1 MSDDY
6 LKNQR
11 NKSLSDMSKVSEA
24 ELHADNEGIRAA
36 WQEIQ
41 DLKRKIA
48 VAKQEALAKVDADFK
63 DELKGTEDNYA
74 LLLTLTR

>member
-11 NKSLSDMSKVSEA
+11 SKSLSDLSKVSEA
-24 ELHADNEGIRAA
+24 ELHAENEGIREA

-48 VAKQEALAKVDADFK
+48 TAKRDAITKVDAEFQQ
-63 DELKGTEDNYA
+63 ELKGCEDNYA
-74 LLLTLTR
+74 LLLTLGR